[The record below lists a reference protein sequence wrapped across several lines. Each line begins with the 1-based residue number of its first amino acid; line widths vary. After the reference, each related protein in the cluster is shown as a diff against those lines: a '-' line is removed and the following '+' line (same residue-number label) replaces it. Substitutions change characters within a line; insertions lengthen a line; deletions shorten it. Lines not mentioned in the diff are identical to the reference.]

1 MNQLLLPTSYLPPL
15 SYVALLLDCPCAT
28 IEIHETYP
36 KQTHRN
42 RCEIMTANGIMRL
55 SVPVVRTSG
64 NHTPTSDITISYA
77 ERWNIQHIRAI
88 ESAYSMTPYFLYLW
102 DDLKAILLR
111 RHYRL
116 IDLNSEIMRY
126 LFTKLNISCQLQYSE
141 DYVSPQQAAS
151 NQLLDMRNMFAH
163 NPSNEANP
171 LTQLSHKSES
181 NDSERRQ
188 LYYIESNTELAQVLP
203 SRRDNDSERR
213 HSSIQAF
220 KQLKYYQL
228 WADRLGF
235 CPNLSIIDLLFNI
248 GPAESRK
255 YLSKLKADA

>member
-64 NHTPTSDITISYA
+64 NHTPTSDITVSYA

-111 RHYRL
+111 RHDRL

-141 DYVSPQQAAS
+141 DYVPPQQAAS
-151 NQLLDMRNMFAH
+151 NQQLDMRNMFAH
-163 NPSNEANP
+163 NPSSEANP

-181 NDSERRQ
+181 
-188 LYYIESNTELAQVLP
+188 
-203 SRRDNDSERR
+203 NDSERR

-248 GPAESRK
+248 GPAEARK
-255 YLSKLKADA
+255 YLSSLKADA

>member
-1 MNQLLLPTSYLPPL
+1 MNHLLLPTSYLPPL
-15 SYVALLLDCPCAT
+15 SYVALLLKSPCAT

-64 NHTPTSDITISYA
+64 NHTPTSDITVSYA

-111 RHYRL
+111 RHDRL

-126 LFTKLNISCQLQYSE
+126 LFTKLNISCKLQYSE
-141 DYVSPQQAAS
+141 DYVTPQQAAS
-151 NQLLDMRNMFAH
+151 NKQLDMRNMFAH
-163 NPSNEANP
+163 NPSSEANP
-171 LTQLSHKSES
+171 SNPLT
-181 NDSERRQ
+181 
-188 LYYIESNTELAQVLP
+188 
-203 SRRDNDSERR
+203 

-248 GPAESRK
+248 GPAEAKK
-255 YLSKLKADA
+255 YLEQLPQSELA

>member
-15 SYVALLLDCPCAT
+15 NYVALLLKSPCAT
-28 IEIHETYP
+28 VEIHETFP

-55 SVPVVRTSG
+55 SVPVVRSSG

-111 RHYRL
+111 RHDRL

-126 LFTKLNISCQLQYSE
+126 LLAKLNISCQLQYSE
-141 DYVSPQQAAS
+141 DYVNPQQAS
-151 NQLLDMRNMFAH
+151 NNQQLDMRNMFAH
-163 NPSNEANP
+163 NPSSEANP
-171 LTQLSHKSES
+171 SNPLT
-181 NDSERRQ
+181 
-188 LYYIESNTELAQVLP
+188 
-203 SRRDNDSERR
+203 

-248 GPAESRK
+248 GPAEARK
-255 YLSKLKADA
+255 YLYSLKADA

>member
-15 SYVALLLDCPCAT
+15 NYVALLLKSPCAT
-28 IEIHETYP
+28 VEIHETFP

-111 RHYRL
+111 RHDRL
-116 IDLNSEIMRY
+116 IDLNSEIMHY

-141 DYVSPQQAAS
+141 DYISPQQAS
-151 NQLLDMRNMFAH
+151 YNQQLDMRNMFAH
-163 NPSNEANP
+163 NPSSEANP
-171 LTQLSHKSES
+171 LTQLSHKS
-181 NDSERRQ
+181 
-188 LYYIESNTELAQVLP
+188 ESNTELAQVLP

-248 GPAESRK
+248 GPAEAKK
-255 YLSKLKADA
+255 YLEQLPQSELA

>member
-1 MNQLLLPTSYLPPL
+1 MNHLLLPTSYLPPL
-15 SYVALLLDCPCAT
+15 SYVALLLKSPCAT

-55 SVPVVRTSG
+55 SVPVVRTNG

-111 RHYRL
+111 RHDRL

-126 LFTKLNISCQLQYSE
+126 LFTKLNISCKLQYSE
-141 DYVSPQQAAS
+141 DYVTPQQAAS
-151 NQLLDMRNMFAH
+151 NKQLDMRNMFAH
-163 NPSNEANP
+163 NPSSEANP
-171 LTQLSHKSES
+171 LTQLSHKS
-181 NDSERRQ
+181 
-188 LYYIESNTELAQVLP
+188 ESNTELAQVLP

-248 GPAESRK
+248 GPAEAKK
-255 YLSKLKADA
+255 YLEQLPQSELA

>member
-1 MNQLLLPTSYLPPL
+1 MNQLLLPTAYLPPL
-15 SYVALLLDCPCAT
+15 NYVALLLKSPCAT

-64 NHTPTSDITISYA
+64 NHTPTSDITVSYA

-111 RHYRL
+111 RHDRL

-126 LFTKLNISCQLQYSE
+126 LLAKLNISCQLQYSE
-141 DYVSPQQAAS
+141 DYVTPQQAS
-151 NQLLDMRNMFAH
+151 NNQQLDMRNMFAH
-163 NPSNEANP
+163 NPSSEANP

-188 LYYIESNTELAQVLP
+188 SLTHSRINTLT
-203 SRRDNDSERR
+203 
-213 HSSIQAF
+213 HST
-220 KQLKYYQL
+220 YYQL

-248 GPAESRK
+248 GPAEAKK
-255 YLSKLKADA
+255 YLEQLPQSELA

>member
-1 MNQLLLPTSYLPPL
+1 MNQLLLPTAYLPPL
-15 SYVALLLDCPCAT
+15 SYVALLLKSPCAT
-28 IEIHETYP
+28 VEIHETFP

-42 RCEIMTANGIMRL
+42 RCEILTSNGIMRL
-55 SVPVVRTSG
+55 SVPVVRSSG

-77 ERWNIQHIRAI
+77 ERWNIQHIRTI

-111 RHYRL
+111 RHDRL

-141 DYVSPQQAAS
+141 DYVPPQQAAN
-151 NQLLDMRNMFAH
+151 NQQLDMRNMFAH
-163 NPSNEANP
+163 NPSSEANP
-171 LTQLSHKSES
+171 SNPLT
-181 NDSERRQ
+181 
-188 LYYIESNTELAQVLP
+188 
-203 SRRDNDSERR
+203 

-248 GPAESRK
+248 GPADARK
-255 YLSKLKADA
+255 YLSSLKADA

>member
-15 SYVALLLDCPCAT
+15 SYVALLLDCPCAI

-64 NHTPTSDITISYA
+64 NHTPTSDITVSYA

-111 RHYRL
+111 RHERL

-151 NQLLDMRNMFAH
+151 NQQLDMRNMFAH
-163 NPSNEANP
+163 NPSSEANP
-171 LTQLSHKSES
+171 SNPLT
-181 NDSERRQ
+181 
-188 LYYIESNTELAQVLP
+188 
-203 SRRDNDSERR
+203 

>member
-1 MNQLLLPTSYLPPL
+1 MNHLLLPTAYLPPL
-15 SYVALLLDCPCAT
+15 SYVALLLKSPCAT
-28 IEIHETYP
+28 VEIHETYP

-55 SVPVVRTSG
+55 SVPVVRSSG

-77 ERWNIQHIRAI
+77 ERWNIQHIRTI

-111 RHYRL
+111 RHDRL

-141 DYVSPQQAAS
+141 DYVPPQQAAN
-151 NQLLDMRNMFAH
+151 NQQLDMRNMFVH
-163 NPSNEANP
+163 NPSSEANP
-171 LTQLSHKSES
+171 LTQLSHKS
-181 NDSERRQ
+181 
-188 LYYIESNTELAQVLP
+188 ESNTELAQVLP

-220 KQLKYYQL
+220 KQSKYYQL

-248 GPAESRK
+248 GPAEAKK
-255 YLSKLKADA
+255 YLEQLPQSELA